1 MNKKISILTSLSI
14 SSVLFITG
22 ALVLSNNSNLVFN
35 VGGVYGNTS
44 DYTVTLDNS
53 NAYTSGTNKDI
64 TTSSG
69 SWTINFEYT
78 NASASSTGH
87 VVLNDGGT
95 INNTSLVKS
104 INYLCATYSGSG
116 SLKVKTSF
124 DGTSFGSYWDVT
136 SGYAYALPSNPYYVS
151 FLASGTVDIKSI
163 VLQYTC
169 IDNSEAAGTV
179 TGEEF
184 KLVHDKSEIK
194 EGDSVYLVSYDTNK
208 SAAGNLTTT
217 LSSTNANR
225 PWYPNGETVTAYAET
240 LDTGF
245 VTWTAHVAENGQYR
259 FTAPNGKDLY
269 HYTNGS
275 NYSINIGSTYTISGT
290 TTDVVTKYNASNL
303 WDWNITDASKGTGTL
318 SGYSSYSTS
327 ADDIYLCFTGGYSTF
342 RGYNLNYTSSSGSTV
357 DVFSFEFMMYKK
369 VDILSYNTPK
379 DLVAFTALDGNA
391 NNYQVGDVYVD
402 KNSLKVTAQYS
413 DGTTLDVASS
423 DYTYKISTDLAGNN
437 TVDKTKAFEN
447 DGKYYVT
454 VSYMNLMPS
463 IIEINV
469 DPIVSSLSLKMANA
483 TYNTS
488 ETIVLANNLTA
499 DIIKSNG
506 SSETITYANFSAN
519 KLSVTLL
526 NPNGIA
532 HNLSTPF
539 GIAGNW
545 TLKVVWDN
553 SATIYSTYNITVKVV
568 NVVSVS
574 LDKASASLE
583 VGDTVQLKA
592 TINPATATNTNVSW
606 TSEDAKI
613 ASVDQNGLVTANNVG
628 STKIVVMSEDG
639 SFKSS
644 CAITVTAKAVLD
656 KWELVSD
663 ASTLSTGDKLV
674 IANSSNSVV
683 AGDIASSVMGS
694 ISSTFSAD
702 GNEITSLSESAVV
715 LTLGGSTETWTLANE
730 SGQMLGATA
739 AKKLAW
745 DSGTTTWSI
754 SVSSGYAT
762 IQNGTSSNGRFLY
775 NVNSPRFTTYTS
787 TTSTSMLLPNLYKGG
802 SSVPVYA
809 TSISLPTTATVYV
822 GGTSQLTPT
831 VEPSNTNQT
840 ISWSSSNTAVATV
853 SNGVVTGLT
862 AGTTEITASTV
873 SESGATLSAKCNVT
887 VSTISVTGVT
897 LSNSTL
903 EIGIGSSKVIN
914 ATVSPTNAS
923 NKNVT
928 WSTNNSKVA
937 TVSEGTITAVAV
949 GTATITAT
957 TVDGGYKATCSI
969 TVTEQSLPRRT
980 VMIYMCGSDLESG
993 YASTDE
999 GLATGDITEILSV
1012 AGQPDD
1018 VNIIIETGGA
1028 KSWSSTYGIS
1038 ASSLTRYHVS
1048 NKSLVK
1054 DASLTY
1060 ANMGLSSTFQS
1071 FLEWGMNNYA
1081 AEEMGVVLWN
1091 HGGGMYGVCYDEKK
1105 NNDSLLISEVNTAL
1119 NNAFASTGRTEKL
1132 EWIGYD
1138 ACLMQVQDIAD
1149 FNSQY
1154 FNYMIASEE
1163 SEAGY
1168 GWDYDNWVDDLY
1180 SSTNTTKD
1188 VLKAIVDSFI
1198 KDNGGTSSSSND
1210 QTLSYLDLSKMS
1222 AYKTAW
1228 ENMAAQIYNN
1238 VTDSDQ
1244 SAFCKLVNSVK
1255 YYADTDYTYFC
1266 LYDAKDFINK
1276 LSANSTFNPGS
1287 TYTNAVLTAF
1297 SNLVVYSSC
1306 GKGAGNSYGLCMF
1319 FCANSTDSTYA
1330 KSVYTSSE
1338 TNFTNWLNLQKL
1350 VGYL

>member
-22 ALVLSNNSNLVFN
+22 ALALSNNSNLIFN
-35 VGGVYGNTS
+35 VGGVYGDTS

-69 SWTINFEYT
+69 SWTINFEYS

-104 INYLCATYSGSG
+104 INYLCATYTGSG

-151 FLASGTVDIKSI
+151 FLASGTVDINSI

-169 IDNSEAAGTV
+169 VDNSEAAGTV

-194 EGDSVYLVSYDTNK
+194 EGDSVYLVSYDTK
-208 SAAGNLTTT
+208 ESAAGNLTTT
-217 LSSTNANR
+217 LSTNNANR
-225 PWYPNGETVTAYAET
+225 PWYPNGESVTGYAET
-240 LDTGF
+240 LAKGY
-245 VTWTAHVAENGQYR
+245 VTWTAHVENGGKYR

-269 HYTNGS
+269 YYTNGK
-275 NYSINIGSTYTISGT
+275 NYSINIGDSYTISGKT
-290 TTDVVTKYNASNL
+290 TNIVSTYNANNL
-303 WDWNITDASKGTGTL
+303 WDWNILDASKGTGSL
-318 SGYSSYSTS
+318 SGYASYSTA
-327 ADDIYLCFTGGYSTF
+327 ADDIYLCYTGGYGTF
-342 RGYNLNYTSSSGSTV
+342 RGYNTNYSGV
-357 DVFSFEFMMYKK
+357 DVKSYEFMMYKK
-369 VDILSYNTPK
+369 VDVVSYNTPK
-379 DLVAFTALDGNA
+379 DLVGFTAVDGNA
-391 NNYQVGDVYVD
+391 LTYRVGDIYQSA
-402 KNSLKVTAQYS
+402 NALNVTAHYS
-413 DGTTLDVASS
+413 DGTTANVSS
-423 DYTYKISTDLAGNN
+423 KDYTYKVSTDMAGNN
-437 TVDKTKAFEN
+437 VVDKTTAFVN

-454 VSYMNLMPS
+454 VSYMNLVPS

-469 DPIVSSLSLKMANA
+469 DPVVTSLTLSMSNK

-488 ETIVLANNLTA
+488 DTIVLANNLTA
-499 DIIKSNG
+499 NLIKSNG
-506 SSETITYANFSAN
+506 QSTTTTYANFAAN
-519 KLSVTLL
+519 DLSVTLL
-526 NPNGIA
+526 DPNGVA
-532 HNLSTPF
+532 HSLTSPF
-539 GIAGNW
+539 GTAGTW
-545 TLKVVWDN
+545 TIKVAWNN
-553 SATIYSTYNITVKVV
+553 SETIYSTIDLTVKVV
-568 NVVSVS
+568 NVVSVT
-574 LDKASASLE
+574 LDQASTSLE

-592 TINPATATNTNVSW
+592 TISPANATNANVSW
-606 TSEDAKI
+606 ASVDENI
-613 ASVDQNGLVTANNVG
+613 ASVDQTGLVTALNVG
-628 STKIVVMSEDG
+628 KTTIVVTSEDG
-639 SFKSS
+639 SFTSS
-644 CAITVTAKAVLD
+644 CEITVTAKAVLD

-663 ASTLSTGDKLV
+663 ANTLQSGDKLV
-674 IANSSNSVV
+674 IASHANGKV
-683 AGDIASSVMGS
+683 AGNISSSVMS
-694 ISSTFSAD
+694 NVDSTFATD
-702 GNEITSLSESAVV
+702 GSEITTLSESAVV
-715 LTLGGSTETWTLANE
+715 LTLGGTKDAWTLSNE
-730 SGQMLGATA
+730 SGQLLGATA
-739 AKKLAW
+739 VKKVAW
-745 DSGTTTWSI
+745 DKGTTTWSI
-754 SVSSGYAT
+754 SITKDEAT
-762 IQNGTSSNGRFLY
+762 IQNGTSSYGRFLY
-775 NVNSPRFTTYTS
+775 NVNTPRFTTYTS
-787 TTSTSMLLPNLYKGG
+787 DASTSMVLPNLYRGG

-809 TSISLPTTATVYV
+809 TSISLPSTQTVYV
-822 GGTSQLTPT
+822 GGTTQLTPT
-831 VEPSNTNQT
+831 VEPSNMNQAIT
-840 ISWSSSNTAVATV
+840 WSSSNTAVATV
-853 SNGVVTGLT
+853 SNGVVTGLK
-862 AGTTEITASTV
+862 AGTTTITASTV
-873 SESGATLSAKCNVT
+873 NEAGTTLTAQCSIT
-887 VSTISVTGVT
+887 VSTISVTGVS
-897 LSNSTL
+897 LSSTTL
-903 EIGIGSSKVIN
+903 ELGVGNSKVVT
-914 ATVSPTNAS
+914 ATVSPSNAS

-928 WSTNNSKVA
+928 WSTSKSSVA
-937 TVSEGTITAVAV
+937 TVSEGTITAVSI

-957 TVDGGYKATCSI
+957 TVDGGYKATCTV
-969 TVTEQSLPRRT
+969 TVTEKSLPRRT
-980 VMIYMCGSDLESG
+980 VMIYMCGSDLESN
-993 YASTDE
+993 YASSNQ

-1028 KSWSSTYGIS
+1028 KTWSSKYGIS
-1038 ASSLTRYHVS
+1038 SSKLTRYHVS

-1054 DASLTY
+1054 DTTLSSY
-1060 ANMGLSSTFQS
+1060 SSMGLSSTFQS
-1071 FLEWGMNNYA
+1071 FLEWGMSSYEA
-1081 AEEMGVVLWN
+1081 QEMGVVLWN
-1091 HGGGMYGVCYDEKK
+1091 HGGGMYGVCYDEK
-1105 NNDSLLISEVNTAL
+1105 NSDDSLLNSEVNTAL
-1119 NNAFASTGRTEKL
+1119 RKAFSAKGRTEKL

-1154 FNYMIASEE
+1154 FNYMVASEE
-1163 SEAGY
+1163 SESGY

-1198 KDNGGTSSSSND
+1198 KDNGGTSSLSND

-1238 VTDSDQ
+1238 VTSSNQ

-1319 FCANSTDSTYA
+1319 FCANSKYSSSA
-1330 KSVYTSSE
+1330 SSVYTSSE

>member
-22 ALVLSNNSNLVFN
+22 ALALSNNSNLIFN
-35 VGGVYGNTS
+35 VGGVNGDIS

-69 SWTINFEYT
+69 SWTINFAYT

-151 FLASGTVDIKSI
+151 FLASGTVDINSI

-169 IDNSEAAGTV
+169 VDNSEAAGTV

-194 EGDSVYLVSYDTNK
+194 EGDSVYLVSYDTNNSK
-208 SAAGNLTTT
+208 AGNLTTT
-217 LSSTNANR
+217 LSSSNANR
-225 PWYPNGETVTAYAET
+225 PWYPNGESVKAYAET
-240 LDTGF
+240 LVKGY
-245 VTWTAHVAENGQYR
+245 VTWTAHVENGGKYR

-269 HYTNGS
+269 YYTNGT
-275 NYSINIGSTYTISGT
+275 NYSINIGDSYTISGKT
-290 TTDVVTKYNASNL
+290 TNIVSTYSANNL
-303 WDWNITDASKGTGTL
+303 WDWNILDTSKGTGSL
-318 SGYSSYSTS
+318 SGYVS
-327 ADDIYLCFTGGYSTF
+327 ATDDIYLCYTGGYGTF
-342 RGYNLNYTSSSGSTV
+342 RGYNTNYSGV
-357 DVFSFEFMMYKK
+357 DVTTYEFMMYKK
-369 VDILSYNTPK
+369 VDIVSYNTPK
-379 DLVAFTALDGNA
+379 DLVGFTAVDGNA
-391 NNYQVGDVYVD
+391 NTYRVGDIYQSA
-402 KNSLKVTAQYS
+402 NALNVTAHYS
-413 DGTTLDVASS
+413 DGTTVNVSS
-423 DYTYKISTDLAGNN
+423 GDYTYKVSTDMAGNN
-437 TVDKTKAFEN
+437 VVDKTTAFAN

-454 VSYMNLMPS
+454 VSYMNLIPS

-469 DPIVSSLSLKMANA
+469 DPVVTSLTLSMVNK

-488 ETIVLANNLTA
+488 ETVVLANNLTA
-499 DIIKSNG
+499 NLIKSNG
-506 SSETITYANFSAN
+506 QSTTITYANFAAN
-519 KLSVTLL
+519 DLSVTLL
-526 NPNGIA
+526 DPNGVSQS
-532 HNLSTPF
+532 LTSPF
-539 GIAGNW
+539 GTAGTW
-545 TLKVVWDN
+545 TIKVVWNN
-553 SATIYSTYNITVKVV
+553 SETIYSTVDLTVKVV

-574 LDKASASLE
+574 LDKASTSLE

-592 TINPATATNTNVSW
+592 TISPANATNTNVSW
-606 TSEDAKI
+606 ASVDENI
-613 ASVDQNGLVTANNVG
+613 ASVDQTGLVTALNVG
-628 STKIVVMSEDG
+628 KTTIVVTSEDG
-639 SFKSS
+639 SFTSS
-644 CAITVTAKAVLD
+644 CEITVTAKAVLD
-656 KWELVSD
+656 KWELVSN
-663 ASTLSTGDKLV
+663 ASTLQSGDKLV
-674 IANSSNSVV
+674 IASYANGKV
-683 AGDIASSVMGS
+683 AGNISSSVMS
-694 ISSTFSAD
+694 NVDSTFATD
-702 GNEITSLSESAVV
+702 GSEITTLSESAVV
-715 LTLGGSTETWTLANE
+715 LTLGGTKDAWTLSNE
-730 SGQMLGATA
+730 SGQKLGATA
-739 AKKLAW
+739 VKKVAW
-745 DSGTTTWSI
+745 GSGTTTWSI
-754 SVSSGYAT
+754 SITDNEAT
-762 IQNGTSSNGRFLY
+762 IQNGTSTYGRFLY
-775 NVNSPRFTTYTS
+775 NVNTPRFTTYTS
-787 TTSTSMLLPNLYKGG
+787 ATSNIMVLPNLYRGG

-809 TSISLPTTATVYV
+809 TSISLPSTQTIYV
-822 GGTSQLTPT
+822 GGTTQLTPT
-831 VEPSNTNQT
+831 VEPSNMNQAIT
-840 ISWSSSNTAVATV
+840 WSSSNTAVATV
-853 SNGVVTGLT
+853 SNGIVTGLK
-862 AGTTEITASTV
+862 AGTATITASTV
-873 SESGATLSAKCNVT
+873 NEAGTTLTAQCSIT
-887 VSTISVTGVT
+887 VSTISVTGVS
-897 LSNSTL
+897 LSDTSI
-903 EIGIGSSKVIN
+903 EIGVGNSKVIA
-914 ATVSPTNAS
+914 ATISPSNAS

-928 WSTNNSKVA
+928 WSTSKSSVA
-937 TVSEGTITAVAV
+937 TVSEGTITAVSI
-949 GTATITAT
+949 GTTTITAT
-957 TVDGGYKATCSI
+957 TVDGGYKATCTV
-969 TVTEQSLPRRT
+969 TVTEKSLPRRT
-980 VMIYMCGSDLESG
+980 VMIYMCGSDLESN
-993 YASTDE
+993 YASSNQ

-1028 KSWSSTYGIS
+1028 KTWSSKYGIS
-1038 ASSLTRYHVS
+1038 SSSLTRYHVS

-1054 DASLTY
+1054 DTTLSSYTS
-1060 ANMGLSSTFQS
+1060 MGSSSTFQS
-1071 FLEWGMNNYA
+1071 FLEWGMSSYEA
-1081 AEEMGVVLWN
+1081 QEMGVVLWN

-1105 NNDSLLISEVNTAL
+1105 SNDSLLNSEINTAL
-1119 NNAFASTGRTEKL
+1119 SKAFTAIGRIEKL

-1154 FNYMIASEE
+1154 FNYMVASEE
-1163 SEAGY
+1163 SESGY

-1198 KDNGGTSSSSND
+1198 KDNGGTSSSYND

-1238 VTDSDQ
+1238 VTSSNQ

-1255 YYADTDYTYFC
+1255 YYADADYTYYC

-1297 SNLVVYSSC
+1297 SDLVVYSSC